1 MWSKSW
7 PLLCCS
13 FMRIHASSTLASSSA
28 FVVPSTVATFL
39 PSSLGSQQ
47 SLASNKF
54 HFNGSGHHYSSVT
67 SHRMTAEQFTEGPS
81 TSLDFGMDPYSL
93 QARSLT
99 ESLGISSE
107 HHDLLSKHAELV
119 VEWNSRLNLISRKD
133 CNIEVVFGRHILP
146 SLAIAAL
153 PNFPLPKNEDG
164 SRPKANIIDVGTGGG
179 FPGIPL
185 AIIFPESNFLLVDS
199 IGKKLKAVDEIVSAL
214 GLENVKTHHGRAE
227 EIVDD
232 PIEGRKQKNA
242 FDICV
247 GRSVTSMPRF
257 CFWIQDLLKRG
268 GRNGKEEGRLVY
280 IIGGEV
286 EESVV
291 SKVISD
297 IAIDEL
303 LQCEGA
309 SDKRTL
315 ILSASDVDKVANESG
330 ERRQKRGPGKKNK
343 KTETPNRNAK
353 SNDDGEWNRSKG
365 GWAKKD
371 NSVKKQ
377 RGYEKFKRYGTH

>member
-1 MWSKSW
+1 
-7 PLLCCS
+7 
-13 FMRIHASSTLASSSA
+13 MRIHASSTLASSSA
-28 FVVPSTVATFL
+28 FVVPSTAAAFL
-39 PSSLGSQQ
+39 PST
-47 SLASNKF
+47 ASSKF
-54 HFNGSGHHYSSVT
+54 HATAHGRYPSGT
-67 SHRMTAEQFTEGPS
+67 KGNKMTAEDFTDGPS

-93 QARSLT
+93 EARSLT

-119 VEWNSRLNLISRKD
+119 VEWNGRLNLISRKD

-153 PNFPLPKNEDG
+153 PDFPLPKNEDG
-164 SRPKANIIDVGTGGG
+164 SFPQANIIDVGTGGG

-199 IGKKLKAVDEIVSAL
+199 IGKKLKAVEEIVSEL
-214 GLENVKTHHGRAE
+214 GLENVKIHHGRAE

-232 PIEGRKQKNA
+232 PIDGRKQKNS

-257 CFWIQDLLKRG
+257 CYWIQDLLKKKG
-268 GRNGKEEGRLVY
+268 GRNGNEEGRLVY

-291 SKVISD
+291 SRVISD
-297 IAIDEL
+297 VAIDEL
-303 LQCEGA
+303 LQCDGA

-330 ERRQKRGPGKKNK
+330 ERRHKRGPGKKNK
-343 KTETPNRNAK
+343 KNETSNRNAK
-353 SNDDGEWNRSKG
+353 ANYDGEWNRSKG

-371 NSVKKQ
+371 NSVKKN